1 MSKHV
6 SPGDREVLRRL
17 AGQLASL
24 AALPIQ
30 QERCQG
36 WMRVNDLQRGVKPMI
51 LVREEPWNEFV
62 EHDDLRL
69 RCEDSFLRKVEL
81 NMRMLL
87 FKWKHFQG
95 DMVIKPYW
103 SLQKI
108 TTFDTACS
116 VKIAED
122 TIAYDPKGGVKSH
135 YYHTLFNQP
144 EDLERIQM
152 VKIEY
157 DEMTTLTRL
166 QLLQDCFGDILPVR
180 LQGLGFLSFAV
191 WDLIS
196 MWYNPTELL
205 QDLILK
211 PEWMHA
217 IVGRYTNAML
227 MQLEQLDQQHLL
239 RDSNEDAI
247 GSGGLGYVSDL
258 PGKNFQPESVHPH
271 NQWGNSMPQIFSDV
285 SPDMHEEFAL
295 QYERRWM
302 ERFGL
307 NYYGCCE
314 PLHLK
319 VDILKSVPN
328 LRKIS
333 CSPRANLE
341 RMATDI
347 KGRWVISVKPNPAAV
362 ASDGFPETR
371 IREEFRRQLEILGD
385 LPSEFIFKDISTCR
399 HDPDRITRWIQV
411 LQDCL

>member
-1 MSKHV
+1 MNKQV
-6 SPGDREVLRRL
+6 PQEDREILRRL

-24 AALPIQ
+24 AALPVQ

-36 WMRVNDLQRGVKPMI
+36 WARVNDLQRGVKPMVMI
-51 LVREEPWNEFV
+51 REEPWNEFD

-69 RCEDSFLRKVEL
+69 RCKDSFLQQVEL
-81 NMRMLL
+81 HMRRLL
-87 FKWKHFQG
+87 FKWNHFQG
-95 DMVIKPYW
+95 DMVINPYW
-103 SLQKI
+103 PMQKL
-108 TTFDTACS
+108 TTFDSTCS
-116 VKIAED
+116 VKIEED
-122 TIAYDPKGGVKSH
+122 TIAYDPKGGIKSH
-135 YYHTLFNQP
+135 HYHTLFNQP
-144 EDLERIQM
+144 EDLERIRM

-157 DEMTTLTRL
+157 DETTTLRRF
-166 QLLQDCFGDILPVR
+166 QLLHDCFGDILPIR

-191 WDLIS
+191 WDRIA

-217 IVGRYTNAML
+217 IVSRYTDAML
-227 MQLEQLDQQHLL
+227 KQLEQLDELHLL
-239 RDSNEDAI
+239 RVCNEDAI

-258 PGKNFQPESVHPH
+258 PGKNFQSESVHPH

-319 VDILKSVPN
+319 VDILKTVPN
-328 LRKIS
+328 LRKVS

-341 RMATDI
+341 RMAAEI
-347 KGRWVISVKPNPAAV
+347 QGRWVISVKPNPAAV
-362 ASDGFPETR
+362 AGDGFSEPS
-371 IREEFRRQLEILGD
+371 IREGFRRQLEILGD

-399 HDPDRITRWIQV
+399 QDPGRITRWVQA